1 MKIAIVTA
9 TYKKGD
15 GSTPSLLKRAINSVL
30 KQSHTDWKYFLIGDA
45 YEDQEEFNSFQEW
58 IPSDKIYTENLP
70 ISIEREKYPPGIDRW
85 HVSGITPV
93 NVGIQKALEQGFDYV
108 ALLDH
113 DDIWYAD
120 HLELISEAIE
130 KTHSPFIFTRGIYKV
145 YNYALEKEQSWGIP
159 CQEFNSYLFDQM
171 CVNQEQRINLN
182 YGIGSYPCYVA
193 STMFIKTSVCID
205 CKTITLRMRD
215 KLAETGKGGVG
226 DSDWWNRIREKMI
239 QGEYEPALW
248 IDHITCANIDE
259 GYSKSN
265 A

>member
-15 GSTPSLLKRAINSVL
+15 GSTPSLLKRAITSVL
-30 KQSHTDWKYFLIGDA
+30 KQSHTDWKYFIIGDA

-58 IPSDKIYTENLP
+58 IPSDKLYTENLP
-70 ISIEREKYPPGIDRW
+70 ISVERETYPVGIDRW

-120 HLELISEAIE
+120 HLELINEAIE
-130 KTHSPFIFTRGIYKV
+130 KTHSPFIFTRGNYKV
-145 YNYALEKEQSWGIP
+145 YNYALEKEQIWGIP
-159 CQEFNSYLFDQM
+159 CQDFNSYLFDQM

-215 KLAETGKGGVG
+215 RLAETGKGGVG
-226 DSDWWNRIREKMI
+226 DADWWSRIREKMI
-239 QGEYEPALW
+239 HGEYEPALW